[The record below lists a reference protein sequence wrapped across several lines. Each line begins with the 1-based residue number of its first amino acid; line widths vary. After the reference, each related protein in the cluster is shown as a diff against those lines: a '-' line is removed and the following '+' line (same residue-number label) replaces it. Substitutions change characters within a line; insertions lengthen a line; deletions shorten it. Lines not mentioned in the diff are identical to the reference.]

1 MYICGWK
8 IKIADAEKLM
18 SRQLIKGCA
27 RHSFRDYEMK
37 KFIISA
43 VMALLIGGFAF
54 TANAQKPVKVSKEAK
69 VEKKDEKAKVAAQT
83 NNQSAQTQEYQK
95 MVDEFVAA
103 VNEFSTAYKSSVDA
117 KGNGKSFTP
126 KKIQELLG
134 TAEKKYDDV
143 KPYYEKLS
151 KAQQK
156 AVDKAKKLLDDTKK
170 AFETK

>member
-54 TANAQKPVKVSKEAK
+54 TANAQNKKDAEVKSEAK
-69 VEKKDEKAKVAAQT
+69 PKVAAQT

-103 VNEFSTAYKSSVDA
+103 VNEFSTAYKSGADTKAS
-117 KGNGKSFTP
+117 GKNLTP
-126 KKIQELLG
+126 KQMQELLNV
-134 TAEKKYDDV
+134 ANKKYDVV

-151 KAQQK
+151 MSQQK
-156 AVDKAKKLLDDTKK
+156 AVDNAKKLLDDTKK
-170 AFETK
+170 AFETKFETK